1 MAYECSAF
9 RQCPRQG
16 IHPSKYCSY
25 LPPPPTSGR
34 GPGTWF
40 RGHAPHL
47 KDRGN
52 AYGNTVTALPAG
64 TAADQG
70 WRAGERRWDAGG
82 MECREADVT
91 RYHKTSKS
99 DQVVRFKYVLLSVL
113 RLYLNKVREEREREL
128 ASRLRPQKRTAGL
141 QLWKAGFN
149 EKIQLGSKLKETR
162 SKLSE
167 KRRLSQVSPCWAAHQ
182 GTLKSDHWSL
192 PRLSE
197 ATGLN
202 RADTWDWNQN
212 PDLFSLSQLPL
223 LFH

>member
-64 TAADQG
+64 TAAE
-70 WRAGERRWDAGG
+70 AGEPRR
-82 MECREADVT
+82 ADEM
-91 RYHKTSKS
+91 
-99 DQVVRFKYVLLSVL
+99 Q
-113 RLYLNKVREEREREL
+113 EERSAGRQMLHVIIKQAKTIELSALNVCCLLYFDYTAIKLERREKESWPVACDLRSAPL
-128 ASRLRPQKRTAGL
+128 ACSSGKQVLMRK
-141 QLWKAGFN
+141 FN
-149 EKIQLGSKLKETR
+149 
-162 SKLSE
+162 
-167 KRRLSQVSPCWAAHQ
+167 
-182 GTLKSDHWSL
+182 
-192 PRLSE
+192 
-197 ATGLN
+197 
-202 RADTWDWNQN
+202 
-212 PDLFSLSQLPL
+212 
-223 LFH
+223 